1 MSDAIL
7 KGNEA
12 ILKGNWKEI
21 AGKIRKS
28 FADLTND
35 DVEAIKG
42 NYEEFEGRLR
52 KIYGYK
58 KAEANQAIE
67 DFLKSED
74 WEDLKTDA
82 HGLKDSLLRNAQHIR
97 DRAEDFV
104 SHSMDD
110 IKDKFH
116 DAKEV
121 SDAAQENV
129 IKYVKENPVKSLGF
143 ALLAG
148 VLAGVL
154 FKK

>member
-1 MSDAIL
+1 MSEATL
-7 KGNEA
+7 KGTEE

-21 AGKIRKS
+21 AGKIRKNFS
-28 FADLTND
+28 DFTND

-58 KAEANQAIE
+58 KNEAQQAINT
-67 DFLKSED
+67 FLDSED
-74 WEDLKTDA
+74 WENLKEGA
-82 HGLKDSLLRNAQHIR
+82 HGLKDSIMRNASHIK

-104 SHSMDD
+104 NNSMGDL
-110 IKDKFH
+110 KDKMSDVK
-116 DAKEV
+116 DAT
-121 SDAAQENV
+121 DAAQENV
-129 IKYVKENPVKSLGF
+129 VKYVKENPVKSLGF

-148 VLAGVL
+148 VIAGVL

>member
-1 MSDAIL
+1 MSEAIL

-21 AGKIRKS
+21 AGKLRKS
-28 FADLTND
+28 FGDFTND

-58 KAEANQAIE
+58 KNEAQQAIE
-67 DFLKSED
+67 NFLNSED
-74 WEDLKTDA
+74 WENLKEDA
-82 HGLKDSLLRNAQHIR
+82 HGLKDSILRNASHIKE
-97 DRAEDFV
+97 RAEDFV
-104 SHSMDD
+104 NNSMGDL
-110 IKDKFH
+110 KDRMYDVK
-116 DAKEV
+116 DATE
-121 SDAAQENV
+121 AAQENV
-129 IKYVKENPVKSLGF
+129 VKYVKENPVKSLGF

-148 VLAGVL
+148 VIAGVL